1 MDTRPPPPA
10 LPALEG
16 ASPALTPSP
25 PPAFTTVPT
34 SDCLL
39 CSRSRQ
45 RSSAPSWPPAMSQK
59 VTQSG
64 WHVPRMLVKAT
75 HVWEQGS
82 SVFRRETGPRS
93 QEPGPRHAKGAPR
106 TSVHGSY
113 GRVRDPPLPSG
124 SSGISTKSP
133 STSPLP
139 LIKVTFPQAPVFRRH
154 KMLSINVIG
163 PVAAVFPAMVL
174 QATRGA
180 NRFCVLGGGEGAGT
194 RM

>member
-1 MDTRPPPPA
+1 MGTGE
-10 LPALEG
+10 LC
-16 ASPALTPSP
+16 
-25 PPAFTTVPT
+25 VPERNWT
-34 SDCLL
+34 L
-39 CSRSRQ
+39 
-45 RSSAPSWPPAMSQK
+45 
-59 VTQSG
+59 
-64 WHVPRMLVKAT
+64 
-75 HVWEQGS
+75 
-82 SVFRRETGPRS
+82 
-93 QEPGPRHAKGAPR
+93 EPGARSLGPDTLKALLEPL
-106 TSVHGSY
+106 HGSY
-113 GRVRDPPLPSG
+113 GRVRDPQLPSG

-180 NRFCVLGGGEGAGT
+180 NRFCVLGGGKGAGT